1 MQMPCL
7 QRVVIVRFGLALT
20 LVLVVP
26 AAIAAPGASAAEA
39 AQSCHDLPRPQD
51 IATVSSA
58 AQIPDAYVA
67 RLNAGDAVSVTA
79 LFADAAVPR
88 GPDGVLRIGRAALL
102 EFYEGVLTNGALDMA
117 VGTSAAEGNRVIF
130 ELVSRQACDD
140 ADPATAVDVITV
152 NDDGKIQDFTVFYR
166 PDGS

>member
-1 MQMPCL
+1 MQIARMQHDL
-7 QRVVIVRFGLALT
+7 TVRFGLALVF
-20 LVLVVP
+20 LS
-26 AAIAAPGASAAEA
+26 AIAAAGAGAAEA
-39 AQSCHDLPRPQD
+39 AQSCHDLPQPQD
-51 IATVSSA
+51 MEVTSA

-67 RLNAGDAVSVTA
+67 RLNAGDAVSVTD
-79 LFADAAVPR
+79 LFADDAVHR
-88 GPDGVLRIGRAALL
+88 GPDGVIRIGRAALL

>member
-1 MQMPCL
+1 MQIARM
-7 QRVVIVRFGLALT
+7 QRDLTLRFGLALV
-20 LVLVVP
+20 VL
-26 AAIAAPGASAAEA
+26 AALAVGGAAEA

-67 RLNAGDAVSVTA
+67 RLNAGDAVSVTD
-79 LFADAAVPR
+79 LFADDAVHR
-88 GPDGVLRIGRAALL
+88 GPDGVIRIGRAALL

>member
-1 MQMPCL
+1 MQIARM
-7 QRVVIVRFGLALT
+7 QRDLTLRFGLALV
-20 LVLVVP
+20 VL
-26 AAIAAPGASAAEA
+26 AALAAGGAAEA

-67 RLNAGDAVSVTA
+67 RVI
-79 LFADAAVPR
+79 
-88 GPDGVLRIGRAALL
+88 RIGRAALL
-102 EFYEGVLTNGALDMA
+102 EFYEDVLANGALDMA

>member
-1 MQMPCL
+1 MQIPSL
-7 QRVVIVRFGLALT
+7 QHALTVRLGLALV
-20 LVLVVP
+20 VL
-26 AAIAAPGASAAEA
+26 AASVAGGAAEA
-39 AQSCHDLPRPQD
+39 AQSCHDLPQPQD
-51 IATVSSA
+51 MEVTSA

-67 RLNAGDAVSVTA
+67 RLNAGDAVRVTD
-79 LFADAAVPR
+79 LFADDAVHR
-88 GPDGVLRIGRAALL
+88 GPDGVIRIGRAALL

-117 VGTSAAEGNRVIF
+117 VGTSAAEGNRVAF

-152 NDDGKIQDFTVFYR
+152 NDDGKIQEFTVFYR

>member
-1 MQMPCL
+1 MQIPSL
-7 QRVVIVRFGLALT
+7 QHALTVRLGLALV
-20 LVLVVP
+20 VL
-26 AAIAAPGASAAEA
+26 AASAAGGAAEA
-39 AQSCHDLPRPQD
+39 AQSCHDLPQPQD
-51 IATVSSA
+51 MEVTSA

-67 RLNAGDAVSVTA
+67 RLNAGDAVRVTD
-79 LFADAAVPR
+79 LFADDAVHR
-88 GPDGVLRIGRAALL
+88 GPDGVIRIGRAALL

-117 VGTSAAEGNRVIF
+117 VGTSAAEGNHVAF